1 MTGLTNL
8 QDNVLKRLLTWSSSE
23 MTLGQYWRAAGT
35 VVGFRWGPA
44 LSYPCVSQ
52 HHCSPCSP
60 GHTPPSE
67 GPAWITR
74 EVVSILHTMDWTES
88 NLAKAERCSSRLLR
102 TKPFLRTSS
111 KGNRQQGH
119 FQKCVLIIAVLPA
132 SQESHCWPRA
142 NREKKV
148 L

>member
-1 MTGLTNL
+1 MKL
-8 QDNVLKRLLTWSSSE
+8 QWNDTWSVLKSSWNSCVVQVGTCPLLSLCQPAPLQPQPAPLQPQPAPASTP
-23 MTLGQYWRAAGT
+23 AALAT
-35 VVGFRWGPA
+35 HPPA
-44 LSYPCVSQ
+44 RDLHGSQ
-52 HHCSPCSP
+52 V
-60 GHTPPSE
+60 
-67 GPAWITR
+67 R

-88 NLAKAERCSSRLLR
+88 NLAKAECGSSRLLR